1 MRGGGANKYYEEGH
15 FLYKFFF
22 KKAIRRSDEIFSQGK
37 ENFSLIKKIDTNK
50 RIFYYPNYV
59 QGDFY
64 PQQYPQK
71 PKDKINLMYFGR
83 LSKTKNTDI
92 VINTFILLAKEYNN
106 VYLEIIGNS
115 ESQFYTDYIKNKI
128 KESNLESRINILPA
142 CNHKELKK
150 HLVDKSFYIFP
161 SKEPREGHSNA
172 LTEAMA
178 WGLIPI
184 TTSQGF
190 NRSVI
195 ENDSLIVEK
204 LDVKCFVNKIKYIID
219 NDLIEQFSYNSYN
232 RVLSNYTDEI
242 VLEKLK
248 EEYDFLFNV
257 KFTS

>member
-1 MRGGGANKYYEEGH
+1 
-15 FLYKFFF
+15 
-22 KKAIRRSDEIFSQGK
+22 
-37 ENFSLIKKIDTNK
+37 
-50 RIFYYPNYV
+50 
-59 QGDFY
+59 
-64 PQQYPQK
+64 
-71 PKDKINLMYFGR
+71 MYFGR

-115 ESQFYTDYIKNKI
+115 ESQFYTDYINNKI

-184 TTSQGF
+184 TTSHGF